1 MNNFPNLSYACI
13 NLTLQEQGIYTG
25 RSLIQKTFKAKGLDY
40 VSGLAL
46 QNAIDL
52 KKIIEWNIANGFK
65 LFRISSNIF
74 PWWSEYNIQDLKDFI
89 KIYDIL
95 LDIGD
100 LTNRHKHRLSFH
112 PDHFNK
118 LGSGD
123 EAVVQK
129 TLKDI
134 EQHSFMFDLMAL
146 VPSNYNKINIH
157 VGGSYGDKVATLK
170 RFCDNFKRLST
181 NAKQRLTVENDDK
194 EALYSVKE
202 LYDGIYKVIGIPI
215 VFDYHH
221 HSIYDGGLSQ
231 HEAFEMAYSTWNVW
245 NKVIPVCHYSESK
258 EGNLR
263 GHSDYIK
270 TDEINQYGKV
280 VDIIIEAKA
289 KELAVLDFSERKS
302 KKSLTLLYN
311 YSMMYI

>member
-1 MNNFPNLSYACI
+1 MSGFPLVNTMNNSNLSYACI
-13 NLTLQEQGIYTG
+13 NLTLHKQGIYTG

-40 VSGLAL
+40 VSSLAL
-46 QNAIDL
+46 KNVIDL
-52 KKIIEWNIANGFK
+52 KKIIEWNISNGFT
-65 LFRISSNIF
+65 LFRMSSDIF

-89 KIYDIL
+89 QIYDIL
-95 LDIGD
+95 LEIGD
-100 LTNRHKHRLSFH
+100 FTNQHKHRLSFH

-123 EAVVQK
+123 EIVLQK
-129 TLKDI
+129 TIKDI
-134 EQHSFMFDLMAL
+134 EQHSFVFDLMGL
-146 VPSNYNKINIH
+146 VPSHYNKINIH
-157 VGGSYGDKVATLK
+157 IGGSYGDKVSTLK

-181 NAKQRLTVENDDK
+181 NAQKRLTVENDDK

-221 HSIYDGGLSQ
+221 HSIYPDGMSQ
-231 HEAFEMAYSTWNVW
+231 QDAFEMAYSTWNGI
-245 NKVIPVCHYSESK
+245 IPVCHYSESK
-258 EGNLR
+258 DGNLR

-270 TDEINQYGKV
+270 ATEINQYGKR

-289 KELAVLDFSERKS
+289 KELAVLDFIKRIKRKD
-302 KKSLTLLYN
+302 LTLV
-311 YSMMYI
+311 